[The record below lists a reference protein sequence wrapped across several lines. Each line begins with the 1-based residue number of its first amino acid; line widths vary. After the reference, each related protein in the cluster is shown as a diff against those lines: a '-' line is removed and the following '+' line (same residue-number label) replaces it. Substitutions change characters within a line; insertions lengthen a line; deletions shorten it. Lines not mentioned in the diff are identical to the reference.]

1 MKNVIAKVLMLV
13 LGKVVYW
20 PLCLYSVMMC
30 KYFGTTLDTVLEDN
44 SRFNAEHVKIGNKR
58 VTRLTDKWGRHRFIF
73 FNDEDRASNIFRD
86 VHYGL
91 LLSNNEFSNEVES
104 ELVAYHMHLGIIR
117 YTGRNKPCFLE
128 SLDRLE
134 ALF

>member
-1 MKNVIAKVLMLV
+1 MKTIIGKILILL
-13 LGKVVYW
+13 LGRVVYW
-20 PLCLYSVMMC
+20 PLYLYSVMMC

-44 SRFNAEHVKIGNKR
+44 SRFNAEHVKVGNKR
-58 VTRLTDKWGRHRFIF
+58 VTRLTDKWGRHKFVF
-73 FNDEDRASNIFRD
+73 FNEEDRASNVFRG

-91 LLSNNEFSNEVES
+91 LLSYNDFSEKVES
-104 ELVAYHMHLGIIR
+104 ELVAYHTHLGIIR
-117 YTGRNKPCFLE
+117 YTGRNKTCFLE